1 MKFIADAMLGRL
13 ARWLRFLGYDTLY
26 YSGISDSSLIK
37 LAREQDR
44 VVLTRDTRLIKIKGL
59 NNYLLIISN
68 DSFQQLLE
76 VIGSL
81 KLRQFDMLSRCV
93 KCNGELIKIID
104 KVEIKD
110 AVPEYVFL
118 QHNEFLECLD
128 CGKIYWGG
136 SHPNKFKERV
146 GRIFKTAS

>member
-26 YSGISDSSLIK
+26 YSGISDSSLIRT
-37 LAREQDR
+37 AREQDR
-44 VVLTRDTRLIKIKGL
+44 VVLTRDTRLIKTKGL

-104 KVEIKD
+104 KLEIKD

-118 QHNEFLECLD
+118 QHNEFMRCLD
-128 CGKIYWGG
+128 CGKIYWDG
-136 SHPNKFKERV
+136 SHPSKFKEKL
-146 GRIFKTAS
+146 GRILGTAS